1 MRAMT
6 LIDAHC
12 HVSPADYPAAPS
24 DDVRDRWPCM
34 RCDDTGRPVMMVGDA
49 AFRTLD
55 ARSWD
60 VARRLDDM
68 DRDGVALQVLSPM
81 PELLSFWLPRDGA
94 AVLCDWANHQI
105 AEMIARAPA
114 RFRGLGAVP
123 LQDPITAAA
132 RLPDLRR
139 RFGLNGVEIG
149 SNIAGVML
157 GDARFDPFWQ
167 AAQEENLAVFVHAL
181 HPIAAKPANADRAYT
196 AHALFPVDVG
206 MAASSLL
213 MNGVVDRFPALR
225 IGFSHGGGTL
235 AAVLGRLEMGW
246 GRTGGFGGKSP
257 SSPRDAARRLFYDSN
272 VYDCDYL
279 SHLASR
285 VVPGQVF
292 VGTDY
297 PYDIMQ
303 AAPADYIGGAGLDA
317 AALDSMRFGA
327 AEAFLGETGL
337 TSRHL
342 D

>member
-1 MRAMT
+1 
-6 LIDAHC
+6 
-12 HVSPADYPAAPS
+12 
-24 DDVRDRWPCM
+24 M
-34 RCDDTGRPVMMVGDA
+34 RCDDAGRSVMMIGDA

-60 VARRLDDM
+60 VARRIDDM

-81 PELLSFWLPRDGA
+81 PELLSFWLPRDDA
-94 AVLCDWANHQI
+94 AVLCDCANHQI
-105 AEMIARAPA
+105 AEMIARAPT

-123 LQDPITAAA
+123 LQDPVAAAA

-139 RFGLNGVEIG
+139 RFGLSGVEIG
-149 SNIAGVML
+149 SNIAGIML
-157 GDARFDPFWQ
+157 GDPQFDPFWQ
-167 AAQEENLAVFVHAL
+167 AAEAENLAVFVHAL
-181 HPIAAKPANADRAYT
+181 HPVAAKAANADRAYA

-213 MNGVVDRFPALR
+213 MNGVIDRFPGLR

-246 GRTGGFGGKSP
+246 SRTGGFGGRSP

-272 VYDCDYL
+272 VYDRDYL
-279 SHLASR
+279 AHLASR
-285 VVPGQVF
+285 VAPGQVF

-303 AAPADYIGGAGLDA
+303 AAPADYIGGAGLDS
-317 AALDSMRFGA
+317 AALDSLRFGA
-327 AEAFLGETGL
+327 AAAFLAETRLPAG
-337 TSRHL
+337 RVA
-342 D
+342 